1 MNSDRITREG
11 ALRGIYRCL
20 FGRLGP
26 QGWWPGE
33 TANEVL
39 VGCVL
44 AQNTRWSRVVP
55 VIAGL
60 RQRGLLAP
68 SEFMKMGEDELAH
81 LLRGSGTY
89 RRKARYVRNLGA
101 YMLSRGWNGSPGSM
115 AGHETA
121 ELRKELLE
129 LKGIGPETADCILLY
144 VLDRPVFVIDAYTRR
159 ILSRHALCRPRESYS
174 ALQQMFQTAL
184 PPDSRMY
191 GEYHGLLVAAAKR
204 WCRPRPRCDRCPLAD
219 DQMPGD
225 IPPPAEG
232 CRSG

>member
-1 MNSDRITREG
+1 M
-11 ALRGIYRCL
+11 
-20 FGRLGP
+20 
-26 QGWWPGE
+26 
-33 TANEVL
+33 L

-60 RQRGLLAP
+60 RERGLLAP
-68 SEFMKMGEDELAH
+68 SAFMRLGEDELAQ

-89 RRKARYVRNLGA
+89 RRKARYLRNLAA
-101 YMLSRGWNGSPGSM
+101 YMLSRGWDGSPRSM
-115 AGHETA
+115 AGLETA

-144 VLDRPVFVIDAYTRR
+144 ALDRPVFVIDAYTRR
-159 ILSRHALCRPRESYS
+159 ILSRHGLCDPRERYS
-174 ALQQMFQTAL
+174 TLQQVFQAAL
-184 PPDSRMY
+184 PPAPRMY

-204 WCRPRPRCDRCPLAD
+204 WCRPRPRCRGCPLAD
-219 DQMPGD
+219 STLPGD